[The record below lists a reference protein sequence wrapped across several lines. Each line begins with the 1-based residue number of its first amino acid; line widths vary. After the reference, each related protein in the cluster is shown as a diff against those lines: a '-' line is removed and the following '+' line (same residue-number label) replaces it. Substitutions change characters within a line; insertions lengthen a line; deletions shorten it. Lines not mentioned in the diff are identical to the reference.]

1 MCWYIDNLY
10 GLSIYRTPHD
20 GDESGSNFC
29 LHFHG
34 LAGNWIVGS
43 LGRSSCAHVEKVR
56 RWHLLHLERVGGGA
70 EGVHGALQSVPSNH
84 QDHLNLTTTSTRG
97 PSTSWTFTYGL
108 TATDTSRLTYIR
120 SQVKF
125 CPAALPYLLQPS
137 SLPTGWEDSAASLAS
152 PLTRRKTTLEE
163 EGKKLCQTPFL
174 WFFLLN
180 MIWITYTILLYV
192 LIMRHHVQ
200 NSISCRPAQLAGL
213 PRNLIWSR
221 IISS

>member
-20 GDESGSNFC
+20 GDEIGSNFC

-34 LAGNWIVGS
+34 LAGNWIIGS
-43 LGRSSCAHVEKVR
+43 LGRSSCAHVERVR

-108 TATDTSRLTYIR
+108 IATDTSRLTYNR

-125 CPAALPYLLQPS
+125 CPAALTPPISAAAFLSP
-137 SLPTGWEDSAASLAS
+137 LPTGWEDSAASLAS
-152 PLTRRKTTLEE
+152 PPAPDKT
-163 EGKKLCQTPFL
+163 
-174 WFFLLN
+174 
-180 MIWITYTILLYV
+180 
-192 LIMRHHVQ
+192 
-200 NSISCRPAQLAGL
+200 
-213 PRNLIWSR
+213 
-221 IISS
+221 